1 MIVGLILGNVTLPEV
16 FIGKYEAICDCAC
29 WEIGAFSCWIV
40 FCMLVR
46 APLMSPSAAFP
57 NPAEYLYM
65 LLDISLTVDV
75 NELGIDG
82 GVLRVCSRSMVL
94 VGFEV

>member
-1 MIVGLILGNVTLPEV
+1 
-16 FIGKYEAICDCAC
+16 
-29 WEIGAFSCWIV
+29 
-40 FCMLVR
+40 
-46 APLMSPSAAFP
+46 MSPSAAFP

-82 GVLRVCSRSMVL
+82 GVLRVCSSGNLLFKSNILEAGWGVVAKASREAGSSDEAYCVTPAAGAIPGVNAEEIVL
-94 VGFEV
+94 CW